1 MFLELSVDRD
11 KTFSIT
17 KAPMYMLS
25 VALMDLKEIMN
36 TKIMVFGGQGVTN
49 VTELAFGGMMEK
61 LLTPFPAGR
70 NGKRVTCVC
79 LAASQKSGQT

>member
-36 TKIMVFGGQGVTN
+36 ARIMVFRGQRVMN
-49 VTELAFGGMMEK
+49 VTELALGGYDENITDP
-61 LLTPFPAGR
+61 L
-70 NGKRVTCVC
+70 
-79 LAASQKSGQT
+79 SGWMQWKKGHIGMYS